1 MIPRMPARSESCLA
15 GYPKSNP
22 MEQRMIPLLKTGA
35 FIIGLLLFFYI
46 GLIKS
51 GSIEDREIGWL
62 SYSTAFMLLTF
73 IGLFFVVDMVMRA
86 RRTKD

>member
-1 MIPRMPARSESCLA
+1 MPAGSVSRFA

-22 MEQRMIPLLKTGA
+22 MERRRIPLLKTGA
-35 FIIGLLLFFYI
+35 FIVGLLLFIYI

-51 GSIEDREIGWL
+51 GSIDNREIDWL

-73 IGLFFVVDMVMRA
+73 IGLFFVVDLVMKA